1 MKKYTVRVQDATA
14 ETIDSLPGFSST
26 HAAEEIL
33 DAAGAWIRQGERDA
47 LSKLTEQGRIAII
60 GAVNSWF
67 IEPLWM
73 ITPATLAQEIQDY
86 LAPGGEGFLLG
97 WTEETKAEFVNKL
110 SRFTPPEAL
119 AVVLWGKRFWASN
132 NIDIESF
139 VRN

>member
-1 MKKYTVRVQDATA
+1 MKKYTVRVQDTTA

-33 DAAGAWIRQGERDA
+33 DAAAAWIRQGEKDA
-47 LSKLTEQGRIAII
+47 LPKLTEQGRIAII

-86 LAPGGEGFLLG
+86 LAPGEEGFFLG
-97 WTEETKAEFVNKL
+97 WNEEAKKEFVEKL
-110 SRFTPPEAL
+110 SKLTPPEAL
-119 AVVLWGKRFWASN
+119 SVVLWGKRFW
-132 NIDIESF
+132 ESDERD
-139 VRN
+139 VQKYIS